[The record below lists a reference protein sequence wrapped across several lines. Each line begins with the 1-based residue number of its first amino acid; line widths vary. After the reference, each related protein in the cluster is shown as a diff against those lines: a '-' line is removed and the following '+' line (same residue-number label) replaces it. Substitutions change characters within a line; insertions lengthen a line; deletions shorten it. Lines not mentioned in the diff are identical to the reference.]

1 MGGVYDS
8 TKPGNP
14 KYVKAKINIIFCKNF
29 RKLINV
35 NFDFIHLNLCVEKFK
50 NNLVVKG
57 FSRLSHYSTINFFV
71 FKCKNLVLDLVHFK
85 QSKQQT
91 KTTKENKHVK

>member
-1 MGGVYDS
+1 MEVGVQWHGVETMGGVYDS

-35 NFDFIHLNLCVEKFK
+35 NFDFIHLNLCVE
-50 NNLVVKG
+50 
-57 FSRLSHYSTINFFV
+57 
-71 FKCKNLVLDLVHFK
+71 
-85 QSKQQT
+85 
-91 KTTKENKHVK
+91 